1 MLKITKIN
9 LELLTDVTMF
19 KMVEDG
25 IRGGISQISHRHAIA
40 NNKYMSN
47 YDEKKDDSYIIYLY
61 ANNLYGHAMCQY
73 LPTGE
78 FKWNEDKWDTDKILE
93 LKDDSDIGFLFD
105 VDVSYP
111 EELHDK
117 FNNYP
122 PLPENMIIKK
132 EYLNKWQQ
140 ENYNESKIKKLCCS
154 LNDKKNYIVNYRY
167 LKLALSLGVKLDKV
181 NRVLQFKQS
190 NFLKQYIMLNTAL
203 RTKAKND
210 FEKDFYKLMNNS
222 VYGKTME
229 NVRNRI
235 KFRLISTED
244 EALRVKHMKRFTIF
258 NKNLVG
264 LHIEQRKIKLN
275 KPIYLG
281 QCILDDSKV
290 LMSDF
295 HYNTII
301 KNAGRENV
309 NLLFTDT
316 DSLCYHFKGFDIFDF
331 MKNNKKHFDLS
342 DYPKDHALYCP
353 DNKKVI
359 GKFKNETSEKQIIE
373 FIGLRPKL
381 YSLKTDD
388 GKEKK
393 TCKGVK
399 KYVVKNKINIDDYR
413 NTLYTHENKEITQ
426 NGIRSYGHEI
436 YTESVNKVALSC
448 YDDKIFIND
457 DNISCYSFGHKLI
470 SK

>member
-1 MLKITKIN
+1 
-9 LELLTDVTMF
+9 
-19 KMVEDG
+19 
-25 IRGGISQISHRHAIA
+25 
-40 NNKYMSN
+40 
-47 YDEKKDDSYIIYLY
+47 
-61 ANNLYGHAMCQY
+61 
-73 LPTGE
+73 
-78 FKWNEDKWDTDKILE
+78 
-93 LKDDSDIGFLFD
+93 
-105 VDVSYP
+105 
-111 EELHDK
+111 
-117 FNNYP
+117 
-122 PLPENMIIKK
+122 
-132 EYLNKWQQ
+132 
-140 ENYNESKIKKLCCS
+140 
-154 LNDKKNYIVNYRY
+154 
-167 LKLALSLGVKLDKV
+167 
-181 NRVLQFKQS
+181 
-190 NFLKQYIMLNTAL
+190 
-203 RTKAKND
+203 
-210 FEKDFYKLMNNS
+210 
-222 VYGKTME
+222 
-229 NVRNRI
+229 
-235 KFRLISTED
+235 
-244 EALRVKHMKRFTIF
+244 
-258 NKNLVG
+258 
-264 LHIEQRKIKLN
+264 
-275 KPIYLG
+275 
-281 QCILDDSKV
+281 
-290 LMSDF
+290 MSDF

-331 MKNNKKHFDLS
+331 MKNNKQHFDLS

-353 DNKKVI
+353 DNKTVI